1 MVTNRP
7 LFRTACMND
16 PATTSN
22 SILEKLSLWIATGLG
37 FGFSP
42 KAPGTVGAL
51 WGIPLAMLVMRIP
64 SVVGQIATLSV
75 LYLVG
80 IPICTSA
87 AKTLG
92 KKDPGEVV
100 WDEIAT
106 VPIVFLF
113 VDPRLM
119 SRPEILLLGFL
130 LHRLFDI
137 TKPPPVS
144 TLEKLPDGLGIM
156 SDDVVAGI
164 MGCIAMHGLLWVW
177 PWLSR

>member
-1 MVTNRP
+1 M
-7 LFRTACMND
+7 
-16 PATTSN
+16 
-22 SILEKLSLWIATGLG
+22 G

-42 KAPGTVGAL
+42 KAPGTVGAI

-64 SVVGQIATLSV
+64 NVVGQIMAIAI

-87 AKTLG
+87 AQTLG

-119 SRPEILLLGFL
+119 GRWEILALGFV
-130 LHRLFDI
+130 LHRIFDI
-137 TKPPPVS
+137 SKPPPVRQ
-144 TLEKLPDGLGIM
+144 LEKLPDGLGIM
-156 SDDVVAGI
+156 TDDVAAGVY
-164 MGCIAMHGLLWVW
+164 GCLAMHLILRLV
-177 PWLSR
+177 PWFTR

>member
-1 MVTNRP
+1 MNEP
-7 LFRTACMND
+7 PHTA
-16 PATTSN
+16 ATTP
-22 SILEKLSLWIATGLG
+22 LQKACLWIATGLG
-37 FGFSP
+37 FGFAK

-51 WGIPLAMLVMRIP
+51 WGIPLAWLVMQIP
-64 SVVGQIATLSV
+64 NVYGQIGTLVV

-119 SRPEILLLGFL
+119 NRPEILLLGFA

-137 TKPPPVS
+137 SKPPPVRN
-144 TLEKLPDGLGIM
+144 LEKLPDGLGIM
-156 SDDVVAGI
+156 TDDVAAATYACMV
-164 MGCIAMHGLLWVW
+164 MHLMLWAW

>member
-1 MVTNRP
+1 MSDS
-7 LFRTACMND
+7 AG
-16 PATTSN
+16 SN
-22 SILEKLSLWIATGLG
+22 SLSQTVSLWIATGLG

-42 KAPGTVGAL
+42 KAPGTVGAV
-51 WGIPLAMLVMRIP
+51 WGIPLAWAVMQLP
-64 SVVGQIATLSV
+64 HVGMQIAVLAA

-113 VDPRLM
+113 IAPHLM
-119 SRPEILLLGFL
+119 HRPEILMLGFV
-130 LHRLFDI
+130 LHRIFDI
-137 TKPPPVS
+137 SKLWPINR
-144 TLEKLPDGLGIM
+144 LEKLPDGLGIM
-156 SDDVVAGI
+156 TDDVLAGAY
-164 MGCIAMHGLLWVW
+164 GCLAMHGLIWMI
-177 PWLSR
+177 PWLGR

>member
-1 MVTNRP
+1 MSEAASNT
-7 LFRTACMND
+7 LF
-16 PATTSN
+16 
-22 SILEKLSLWIATGLG
+22 EKVSLWIGTGLG

-42 KAPGTVGAL
+42 KAPGTVGAI

-64 SVVGQIATLSV
+64 SVIGQVVAIAV

-87 AKTLG
+87 AQTLG

-119 SRPEILLLGFL
+119 GRWEILVLGFV
-130 LHRLFDI
+130 LHRIFDI
-137 TKPPPVS
+137 SKPPPVRQ
-144 TLEKLPDGLGIM
+144 LEKLPDGLGIM
-156 SDDVVAGI
+156 TDDVAAGVY
-164 MGCIAMHGLLWVW
+164 GCLAMHLILRLV
-177 PWLSR
+177 PWFTR